1 MRGGKLLAEAAPE
14 VVMRRYGCETL
25 EEAFLLLS
33 IKQSK
38 TDGGTE
44 EPVVVESTGKSTRI
58 YIHKFHTLFWRSCY
72 GTRLRNLPF
81 VGRMR

>member
-58 YIHKFHTLFWRSCY
+58 YIYINFIRFF
-72 GTRLRNLPF
+72 G
-81 VGRMR
+81 GRVTAPGCAICPL